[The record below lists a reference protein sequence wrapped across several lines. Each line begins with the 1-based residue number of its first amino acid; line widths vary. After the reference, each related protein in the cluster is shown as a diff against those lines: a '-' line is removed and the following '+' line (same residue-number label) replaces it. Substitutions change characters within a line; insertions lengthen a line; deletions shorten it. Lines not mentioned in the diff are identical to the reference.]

1 MNRTSLHETAVSS
14 TIFLF
19 NEYFLIAIF
28 NNNNN
33 NSPEK
38 NVDGHERGKGGSHII
53 AVLHLIVNLLSA
65 DKGSFSTSI
74 FFRLFC
80 VPLPGA
86 WLLYSASMLSCVWLS
101 QCTCLRALQFP
112 FQEVKSVITQ

>member
-53 AVLHLIVNLLSA
+53 AVL
-65 DKGSFSTSI
+65 
-74 FFRLFC
+74 
-80 VPLPGA
+80 
-86 WLLYSASMLSCVWLS
+86 LLYKYFFPSLLCTTARSMASLLCFYVVLCLALSVHLS
-101 QCTCLRALQFP
+101 QGITVSISGGQKRHHTIVFLR
-112 FQEVKSVITQ
+112 